1 MHFASAGALILQS
14 LGVPARYASGYV
26 VEPSAFHKEKK
37 GYQADVPD
45 YNAHAWVEIYL
56 ENIGW
61 VPVEMTP
68 AIRMTVQS
76 CRRLQNC
83 AIRGNS
89 GMKSTKMRRSRI
101 RRRKCRRKN
110 ESPSETQME
119 TQQKTESQMTEKE
132 TKRPVKNNEKKN
144 NRRNLQV
151 FSAVSL
157 TLLAV
162 VLMLVLV
169 TKWLRIYRE
178 QLLMELRNRQNR
190 HAVYRI
196 NRRIYRGLHQR
207 SFGMKTDADYLEKLM
222 TTYPSVPAEDW
233 KKYLCIVQKA
243 FFSEEEISQ
252 EEARFCYRL
261 YRKYRNR
268 RILEK

>member
-1 MHFASAGALILQS
+1 M
-14 LGVPARYASGYV
+14 
-26 VEPSAFHKEKK
+26 
-37 GYQADVPD
+37 
-45 YNAHAWVEIYL
+45 
-56 ENIGW
+56 
-61 VPVEMTP
+61 
-68 AIRMTVQS
+68 
-76 CRRLQNC
+76 
-83 AIRGNS
+83 
-89 GMKSTKMRRSRI
+89 
-101 RRRKCRRKN
+101 
-110 ESPSETQME
+110 
-119 TQQKTESQMTEKE
+119 
-132 TKRPVKNNEKKN
+132 
-144 NRRNLQV
+144 
-151 FSAVSL
+151 SL

-162 VLMLVLV
+162 VLLLVLV
-169 TKWLRIYRE
+169 TKSLRIYRE

-243 FFSEEEISQ
+243 VFSEEGISQ

-268 RILEK
+268 RILGK

>member
-1 MHFASAGALILQS
+1 
-14 LGVPARYASGYV
+14 
-26 VEPSAFHKEKK
+26 
-37 GYQADVPD
+37 
-45 YNAHAWVEIYL
+45 
-56 ENIGW
+56 
-61 VPVEMTP
+61 MTP
-68 AIRMTVQS
+68 GYTNDSAKLPTTPELRDTWKQ
-76 CRRLQNC
+76 RHEEHKDAAEQNPQTQ
-83 AIRGNS
+83 
-89 GMKSTKMRRSRI
+89 MQT
-101 RRRKCRRKN
+101 KN

-119 TQQKTESQMTEKE
+119 TQQQTESQMTEKE
-132 TKRPVKNNEKKN
+132 TKRPVKNNGKKN
-144 NRRNLQV
+144 HTRDLQV
-151 FSAVSL
+151 FYAVCL
-157 TLLAV
+157 TLAAAV
-162 VLMLVLV
+162 LVLV
-169 TKWLRIYRE
+169 LVAKWMRIYRE

-243 FFSEEEISQ
+243 VFSEEEISQ

-268 RILEK
+268 RILGK

>member
-1 MHFASAGALILQS
+1 M
-14 LGVPARYASGYV
+14 
-26 VEPSAFHKEKK
+26 
-37 GYQADVPD
+37 
-45 YNAHAWVEIYL
+45 
-56 ENIGW
+56 
-61 VPVEMTP
+61 
-68 AIRMTVQS
+68 
-76 CRRLQNC
+76 
-83 AIRGNS
+83 
-89 GMKSTKMRRSRI
+89 
-101 RRRKCRRKN
+101 
-110 ESPSETQME
+110 
-119 TQQKTESQMTEKE
+119 
-132 TKRPVKNNEKKN
+132 
-144 NRRNLQV
+144 
-151 FSAVSL
+151 SL

-243 FFSEEEISQ
+243 VFPKK
-252 EEARFCYRL
+252 RFH
-261 YRKYRNR
+261 RKKHGFVTGCTGS
-268 RILEK
+268 IETGGFWKIG